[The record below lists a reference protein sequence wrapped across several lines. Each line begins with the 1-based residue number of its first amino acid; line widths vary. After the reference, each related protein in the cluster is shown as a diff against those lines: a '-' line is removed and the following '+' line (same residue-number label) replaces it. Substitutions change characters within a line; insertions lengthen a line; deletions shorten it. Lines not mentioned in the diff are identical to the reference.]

1 MVAAGV
7 TSLKHCT
14 VRLSDATARGKRIDA
29 SAFDVDAMQMRSIVD
44 GCRFGTVKLGSLL
57 DDTYYGPRLKR
68 RYVSRMH
75 KGIVGLAGSSE
86 MLDCYPK
93 PVKFMVQDDDNVA
106 LRVKKDTV
114 LVSRSGTIGNVVLV
128 NDTLSRYFVSED
140 AIRLECTELPGYVYA
155 YLRTAV
161 GKSLVKSNTFGAVI
175 QHVEP
180 DHMREVLVPN
190 APRDVRE
197 RVNDLVME
205 SYRLRDESNA
215 MVDEATAMLVEAL
228 ALPPV
233 HELDRDLIKQDAGVD
248 TFSVKL
254 SDMAGRAD
262 ASYHVPIVDAIVDH
276 LKAHAGRVTTVG
288 GPRISKEVILPG
300 RFKRVYVD
308 EGHGVTFIGGK
319 QLWELDPS
327 NKKYLSNVKHG
338 DRISEQLRLHEGMTL
353 ITRSGSIGK
362 VMLVPRH
369 WEDWVASEHIIRV
382 VPADDEIAGYLNVF
396 LASDYGRELICRYTY
411 GSVVDEIT
419 DEHVRS
425 IPVPLL
431 GDEQVQATI
440 NGIMLEANRKRFEA
454 YELEQEAIRIV
465 NEDVLGL

>member
-1 MVAAGV
+1 MVAAEV

-14 VRLSDATARGKRIDA
+14 VRLSDAIARGKRIDA
-29 SAFDVDAMQMRSIVD
+29 SAFDVDAMRIRSIVD

-57 DDTYYGPRLKR
+57 DDAYYGARLKR
-68 RYVSRMH
+68 RYVSKTRDDV
-75 KGIVGLAGSSE
+75 VGLVGSSE
-86 MLDCYPK
+86 MLDCYPH
-93 PVKFMVQDDDNVA
+93 PVKYMVEDGENSE
-106 LRVKKDTV
+106 LRVKPGTV
-114 LVSRSGTIGNVVLV
+114 LVSRSGTIGNVTLV
-128 NDTLSRYFVSED
+128 GETLSRYLVSED
-140 AIRLECTELPGYVYA
+140 SIRLECTELPGYVYA
-155 YLRTAV
+155 YLRTPA
-161 GKSLVKSNTFGAVI
+161 GKALVQSNTFGAVV

-180 DHMREVLVPN
+180 DHMRQVLVPN

-215 MVDEATAMLVEAL
+215 MVDEATAMMVEAL

-233 HELDRDLIKQDAGVD
+233 HELNRDLIKQDAGVD

-254 SDMAGRAD
+254 SDMAGRVD

-276 LKAHAGRVTTVG
+276 LKAHAGQMTTVG
-288 GPRISKEVILPG
+288 DPRISKEVILPG

-338 DRISEQLRLHEGMTL
+338 DRLSEQLRLHEGMTL

-454 YELEQEAIRIV
+454 YELEQEAIRII
-465 NEDVLGL
+465 NDDVLGL